1 MRQSFSCLHNLKDNI
16 MLKSE
21 IITDIT
27 ASAETNKFVLE
38 SFGLEHAGQMQYMVM
53 KSEID
58 GEKIMCAL
66 AGGNIVGNDVNLTA
80 IGTGAYEA
88 LDSLPGDDIQ
98 LYALSDDDDVMAQQI
113 PGILE
118 TQKTGSRLCFISN
131 SLVERQQQ
139 IMEAFSLPNNT
150 AL

>member
-1 MRQSFSCLHNLKDNI
+1 

-27 ASAETNKFVLE
+27 ASPETNKFVLE

-58 GEKIMCAL
+58 GEKILCAL
-66 AGGNIVGNDVNLTA
+66 AGGSIVGNDVNLTA

-98 LYALSDDDDVMAQQI
+98 LYALSDDDDVMVEQI
-113 PGILE
+113 PSILE
-118 TQKTGSRLCFISN
+118 MQKTGSRLCFISN

-139 IMEAFSLPNNT
+139 IMKAFSLTSTT